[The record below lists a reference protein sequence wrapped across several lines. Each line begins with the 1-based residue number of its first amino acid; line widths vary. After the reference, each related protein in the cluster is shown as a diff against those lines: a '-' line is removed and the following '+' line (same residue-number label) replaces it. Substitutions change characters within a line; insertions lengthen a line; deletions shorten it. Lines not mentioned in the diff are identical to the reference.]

1 MGIGSTKNRGMRQKH
16 VPNIT
21 KRSPTKWAAPAAAMR
36 RQEAQAAFLHEF
48 YAQSQAISVILEET
62 ISAE

>member
-21 KRSPTKWAAPAAAMR
+21 KRSPTKWAAATAMR
-36 RQEAQAAFLHEF
+36 RQAAQAAFLHEF
-48 YAQSQAISVILEET
+48 YAQSQAISVIVEET